1 MITHKAWGFEDEIIN
16 TKDYCGKRMFLKEQ
30 HRCSIHKHA
39 IKDEALTVV
48 SGLVW
53 FETGETPER
62 MTGAWMKDC
71 ERIHIKPGLWHR
83 FTGMRDSVIYECST
97 HHEDSDSIRHINGGK
112 LSEDEFRSLLTNFIA
127 FENQS
132 RVMLPE
138 RAGAIATAHRAEGRR
153 IGMVNG
159 CFDLM
164 HIGHVELLRQ
174 ARFRCE
180 ILFVAVN
187 TDKSVKE
194 LKGASRPYVDEAGR
208 MGMVESCRYVDYV
221 VEADDRTCVEIATL
235 IQPDVYVTTSEYGST
250 GPEAKEVVRLGG
262 TVEVVEMIGGYNTS
276 ALAKSIKSSRA

>member
-1 MITHKAWGFEDEIIN
+1 MITPKVWGFEDEIIN

-30 HRCSIHKHA
+30 HRCSIHKHD

-48 SGLVW
+48 TGLVW
-53 FETGETPER
+53 FETGDSPDR
-62 MTGAWMKDC
+62 MVGHWMKDA

-83 FTGMRDSVIYECST
+83 FTGMRDSIIYECST
-97 HHEDSDSIRHINGGK
+97 HHEDSDSIRHITGGE
-112 LSEDEFRSLLTNFIA
+112 LSDDEFRSLLTNFVS

-132 RVMLPE
+132 RIMLPE
-138 RAGAIATAHRAEGRR
+138 RAGVIAASHRADGRS

-164 HIGHVELLRQ
+164 HLGHVELLRQ

-180 ILFVAVN
+180 VLFVAVN
-187 TDKSVKE
+187 TDRAVKE
-194 LKGASRPYVDEAGR
+194 LKGAGRPFMDEVGR

-221 VEADDRTCVEIATL
+221 VEADDKTCVEIATL
-235 IQPDVYVTTSEYGST
+235 IRPDVYITTSEYGST

-276 ALAKSIKSSRA
+276 AIARSIRSNRP